1 MAGELSREVRLR
13 NRPEGVPRESD
24 FELAEVVIP
33 DIGEGQML
41 VQNIYMSVD
50 PYMLPRLVSR
60 HPRFRK
66 LRATFS
72 NRHAA

>member
-33 DIGEGQML
+33 DIGEG
-41 VQNIYMSVD
+41 
-50 PYMLPRLVSR
+50 RE
-60 HPRFRK
+60 